1 MDKGKP
7 RDKPPCA
14 GGGKDPLCENW
25 GGVLALAGW
34 TPERPGQSRAL
45 GMKEVGR
52 VQPCR
57 HLLCCRR
64 EQTAWG
70 CRVPADAPETACL
83 LSWLS

>member
-34 TPERPGQSRAL
+34 TPEGPGQSRAL

-57 HLLCCRR
+57 RLLCCRR

-70 CRVPADAPETACL
+70 CSVPADAPETACL